1 MAPPDNPAHY
11 RAAQRGDL
19 AAETLTTNDR
29 AHLLW
34 AMYGAGNSIEHIAR
48 HTRTTTYTTDRI
60 IRRIGR
66 EKADDHLAAVA
77 HEHRWEGV
85 A

>member
-11 RAAQRGDL
+11 RAVRRGDL
-19 AAETLTTNDR
+19 PAETLTTNDR
-29 AHLLW
+29 AHLFW
-34 AMYGAGNSIEHIAR
+34 AMYGAGNSIEHIAQ

-77 HEHRWEGV
+77 VEHRWEGV